1 MRPQF
6 FLCLL
11 LTLQVSVGSSN
22 PATADDPATIDF
34 NRDVRPILSNHCW
47 SCHGRDE
54 ASRKAGLRL
63 DTRDAA
69 LAAGDS
75 GRPAVVPGQH
85 SASELVRRIL
95 SSDAAE
101 VMPPPELQKPLT
113 EQQQQILQRWIQQGA
128 AYAEHWAFIPP
139 QRPALPTVRN
149 TDWPSNELD
158 LFVLQKLEQAGLQPA
173 PAAPP
178 LMWLRRAALDLTGI
192 SPSPAEQQQFLAN
205 IAAHGLTAAK
215 AEAADRMLQSPH
227 SAERLAMHWLDGARY
242 ADTNGYNND
251 EMRTMWPWRDWV
263 INAFQSGMPWDQ
275 FLIEQLA
282 GDLLQIGR
290 AHV

>member
-128 AYAEHWAFIPP
+128 AYAEHWAF
-139 QRPALPTVRN
+139 
-149 TDWPSNELD
+149 
-158 LFVLQKLEQAGLQPA
+158 K
-173 PAAPP
+173 
-178 LMWLRRAALDLTGI
+178 
-192 SPSPAEQQQFLAN
+192 
-205 IAAHGLTAAK
+205 
-215 AEAADRMLQSPH
+215 
-227 SAERLAMHWLDGARY
+227 
-242 ADTNGYNND
+242 
-251 EMRTMWPWRDWV
+251 
-263 INAFQSGMPWDQ
+263 
-275 FLIEQLA
+275 
-282 GDLLQIGR
+282 IGR